1 MSGMEPMLIG
11 AALGGG
17 ISAARGGN
25 PITGALLGG
34 ITGGIGGGV
43 FNAAQGAASAA
54 ASPAAVS
61 GIAAQPALSMAG
73 AQTAAG
79 QAMASPGFMATMKE
93 IPSALGS
100 YVKANP
106 METLKLG
113 NSLLGDQQQQMMP
126 QAQSAGLMRGQQMQ
140 EQPQQFAMARPQ
152 ISLI

>member
-34 ITGGIGGGV
+34 ITGGIGSGV
-43 FNAAQGAASAA
+43 MGAAGAA
-54 ASPAAVS
+54 AGNTAANTLAS

-79 QAMASPGFMATMKE
+79 QAMASPGLMATIKE
-93 IPSALGS
+93 MPSALGS

-126 QAQSAGLMRGQQMQ
+126 QAQSAGLIRGQQMQ